1 MRRVTAIAV
10 ALAAGMTSFAAYAHE
25 APMDGGKIMA
35 EALAAAKQ
43 KPSTEKPSTEKPR
56 AEVHKAEVHKK
67 ARKKVAS
74 RITRHERRVA
84 DRSKSLPGVEVV
96 DRTKTASIDKEPAV
110 AHSAPAGDPSQAYND
125 IIDRYAK
132 EYGVASSLARAV
144 IQVESG
150 YDPNETGL
158 AGEVGLMQIKPAT
171 ARMLGYSGT
180 VKQLYDPETNIKWG
194 MKYLAMAQEAGNG
207 TTCGTILK
215 YNAGH
220 AATHMNPISAAYCGR
235 VKAELAD
242 AAT

>member
-1 MRRVTAIAV
+1 
-10 ALAAGMTSFAAYAHE
+10 MTSFAAYAHE

-43 KPSTEKPSTEKPR
+43 KPSTEKP
-56 AEVHKAEVHKK
+56 KAEVRTAEIHKK

-84 DRSKSLPGVEVV
+84 DRSKSLPGVEV

-242 AAT
+242 AST

>member
-10 ALAAGMTSFAAYAHE
+10 ALAAGMTSFAACAHE

-56 AEVHKAEVHKK
+56 AEVRKAEVHKK
-67 ARKKVAS
+67 ARKKIAS

-84 DRSKSLPGVEVV
+84 DRSKSLPGVEV
-96 DRTKTASIDKEPAV
+96 DRTKAASIDKEPAV

-220 AATHMNPISAAYCGR
+220 DATHMNPISAAYCGR